1 MKYLSVSL
9 LLLTLAYSH
18 VSVASVESDLV
29 NDIKK
34 AQTTLN
40 KTQSSIANQSTQL
53 NRQTHDA
60 EQTVITLRKQT
71 SAARR
76 LMDEQTLSLT
86 TLEKRLATWQQQDT
100 YQRNLLA
107 RFSQQQKTP
116 QPTGDTA
123 SNDAFSKESLA
134 TLSSAFNRL
143 RSQLN
148 PQWQTTSVV
157 AQDGVIKPVST
168 LAIGPVS
175 WFIDQTSQQAGFLV

>member
-1 MKYLSVSL
+1 MKYLSASL

-34 AQTTLN
+34 AQTALN
-40 KTQSSIANQSTQL
+40 KTQSNIAKQSVQL

-60 EQTVITLRKQT
+60 EQAVVSLRKKT

-107 RFSQQQKTP
+107 RFSQQQKMP
-116 QPTGDTA
+116 QSTGDA
-123 SNDAFSKESLA
+123 ISNESLA

-148 PQWQTTSVV
+148 PQ
-157 AQDGVIKPVST
+157 
-168 LAIGPVS
+168 
-175 WFIDQTSQQAGFLV
+175 